1 MRRKKQQRGSAMVE
15 FATAGIAST
24 FILISTFQLA
34 MIMWNYHTMAYAI
47 HEATRYTAV
56 RGVNCTKPGNTC
68 STTVGGIA
76 TKIKTLGIGI
86 PVGTVNVSLTTDSG
100 AVTTCNPLSSCL
112 SNTTVWPPSS
122 SGDNRLD
129 KYITISGS
137 YQFQSALIFFWPGV
151 GTQNFGR
158 IGLPASSKQT
168 IVF

>member
-1 MRRKKQQRGSAMVE
+1 MRGKKQQRGSAMVE

-34 MIMWNYHTMAYAI
+34 MIMWNYHTMAYAV

-68 STTVGGIA
+68 STTIGGIA

-86 PVGTVNVSLTTDSG
+86 PSGTVNVTFTTDSG
-100 AVTTCNPLSSCL
+100 ATTSCAPLSSCL
-112 SNTTVWPPSS
+112 GNTTVWPPATNS
-122 SGDNRLD
+122 DNRLGR
-129 KYITISGS
+129 YINISAS